1 MNKNRII
8 LKATLTCI
16 ASSIIMITNPC
27 KASAYE
33 EAIAGI
39 STSLESVYH
48 IDSENNNIETESLS
62 IIPGMNDIAIANV
75 SVNLN
80 IRKEP
85 GTDKKLVG
93 QLTKNGGLT
102 VLKADDGSGWTK
114 IKSGKVTGYVSTEFI
129 ITGEEAKTLAKKHAK
144 LVATSNTN
152 GLNVRENPSVD
163 SKILTQIANG
173 EELYV
178 EEDLVVEYD
187 SEYSKWVK
195 VSVDNNEKGYVAK
208 EFVNLSYELEKASPI
223 ETILYGTSVSSTR
236 VNLINKAKEYLG
248 GRYVWGGTRL
258 GSGVDCSGYT
268 QSLFRLYG
276 KSIPRTA
283 QAQSNGGRSITS
295 SNLKPGDLVFYGSSK
310 YSVNHVALYIG
321 NGQVIHASSPR
332 SGIKIS
338 NMRYRTP
345 VNYARYLD

>member
-1 MNKNRII
+1 MNKKRII

-16 ASSIIMITNPC
+16 AGSIIMMTNTC
-27 KASAYE
+27 KANAYE

-39 STSLESVYH
+39 STSLESAYH
-48 IDSENNNIETESLS
+48 IDNENNNIEIESLN

-75 SVNLN
+75 TVHLN

-85 GTDKKLVG
+85 GTDKELVG
-93 QLTKNGGLT
+93 KLTKNGGLT

-129 ITGEEAKTLAKKHAK
+129 ITGEEAKTLAQKHAK
-144 LVATSNTN
+144 LVATSNAN
-152 GLNVRENPSVD
+152 GLYVRENPSVD
-163 SKILTQIANG
+163 SSILTQIAIG

-178 EEDLVVEYD
+178 EEELVVEYG

-195 VSVDNNEKGYVAK
+195 VSIDNNEKGYVAK

-223 ETILYGTSVSSTR
+223 ETIIYGTAVSSTR
-236 VNLINKAKEYLG
+236 VNLVNKAKTYLG

-258 GSGVDCSGYT
+258 GSGVDCSGFT
-268 QSLFRLYG
+268 QALFRVYG
-276 KSIPRTA
+276 KSIPRTS

-310 YSVNHVALYIG
+310 RSVNHVALYIG